1 MRSDGR
7 FCAGLITY
15 QLSLIET
22 NRTQGNGQILNVSF
36 IFVPLKIYKRMATL
50 KIYNYIQSENQ
61 KAAASFLGESAGV
74 CFKDI
79 DTFCNGLTD
88 EDNDIDIRLH
98 CDGGSVTEGWAIYD
112 RLRATGKRITAT
124 VEGNCAS
131 MATVVLMAAPKER
144 RRAYQSAHI
153 CVHNPWMC
161 PWALGDAVTADDLQK
176 YANDLR
182 AEQAKMVDLYVE
194 RCGCDR
200 EEIQS
205 LMDEDKYID
214 TERALQLG
222 LIGEIAAPLSAKK
235 TDITSIKKDSGNDSI
250 NNENQEMMNEEKVEV
265 KASVLDRI
273 LAKLGLKSLE
283 DFKDEPMQGLDLNT
297 ADGGTLTVDREDGA
311 PEVGDTAR
319 PDGEHVM
326 PDGDTIVVENGV
338 IVEIRPKEDAPVGE
352 DGNDEE
358 KGETVETELDDRNE
372 EEQRLRERIAELEK
386 ENEELKQRL
395 AEAESNAKT
404 TDDLRILNAV
414 KMAGGEQVLAKFAS
428 TYKPESRQPQ
438 GKQAVKHDGKMS
450 ASDIIAKFENS
461 KKNNKK

>member
-1 MRSDGR
+1 
-7 FCAGLITY
+7 
-15 QLSLIET
+15 
-22 NRTQGNGQILNVSF
+22 
-36 IFVPLKIYKRMATL
+36 MATL
-50 KIYNYIQSENQ
+50 KIYNDIQSENQ
-61 KAAASFLGESAGV
+61 KAVASFFGEAQGV

-79 DTFCNGLTD
+79 DAFCDGLSAED
-88 EDNDIDIRLH
+88 EDIDIRLH

-182 AEQAKMVDLYVE
+182 AEQSKMVDLYVE

-222 LIGEIAAPLSAKK
+222 IIGEIAAPLSAKK
-235 TDITSIKKDSGNDSI
+235 KDFSESKKHS
-250 NNENQEMMNEEKVEV
+250 MNEKTSEMDENKVEV

-273 LAKLGLKSLE
+273 LAKLGLKSLD
-283 DFKDEPMQGLDLNT
+283 DFKDEPMQGMDLST
-297 ADGGTLTVDREDGA
+297 ADGSTLTVDREEGS

-319 PDGEHVM
+319 PDGEHLM
-326 PDGDTIVVENGV
+326 PDGTTIVVENGV
-338 IVEIRPKEDAPVGE
+338 IAEIRPKEEAPEGADASDEQKGE
-352 DGNDEE
+352 D
-358 KGETVETELDDRNE
+358 VETELDDRDE

-386 ENEELKQRL
+386 ENEELRQRL
-395 AEAESNAKT
+395 NEAESNAYKK
-404 TDDLRILNAV
+404 DDLRILNAV
-414 KMAGGEQVLAKFAS
+414 KMAGGEKALAQIAS
-428 TYKPESRQPQ
+428 TYKPEGRQPQ
-438 GKQAVKHDGKMS
+438 GGLAVKHDGKMS
-450 ASDIIAKFENS
+450 AEEIIDKYDKS
-461 KKNNKK
+461 KKNKKK

>member
-1 MRSDGR
+1 
-7 FCAGLITY
+7 
-15 QLSLIET
+15 
-22 NRTQGNGQILNVSF
+22 
-36 IFVPLKIYKRMATL
+36 MATL
-50 KIYNYIQSENQ
+50 KIYNDIQSENQ
-61 KAAASFLGESAGV
+61 KAVASFFGEAQGV

-79 DTFCNGLTD
+79 DAFCNGLSAED
-88 EDNDIDIRLH
+88 EDIDIRLH

-182 AEQAKMVDLYVE
+182 AEQSKMVDLYVE

-222 LIGEIAAPLSAKK
+222 IIGEIAAPLSAKK
-235 TDITSIKKDSGNDSI
+235 KDFSESKKHS
-250 NNENQEMMNEEKVEV
+250 MNEKTSEMDENKVEV

-273 LAKLGLKSLE
+273 LAKLGLKSLD
-283 DFKDEPMQGLDLNT
+283 DFKEDEPMQGMDLST
-297 ADGGTLTVDREDGA
+297 ADGSTLTVDREEGS

-319 PDGEHVM
+319 PDGEHLM
-326 PDGDTIVVENGV
+326 PDGTTIVVESGV
-338 IVEIRPKEDAPVGE
+338 IAEVRPKEEAPEGVDASDEQKGE
-352 DGNDEE
+352 D
-358 KGETVETELDDRNE
+358 VETELDDRDE
-372 EEQRLRERIAELEK
+372 EEHRLRERIAELEK
-386 ENEELKQRL
+386 ENEELRQRL
-395 AEAESNAKT
+395 NEAESNAYKK
-404 TDDLRILNAV
+404 DDLRILNAV
-414 KMAGGEQVLAKFAS
+414 KMAGGEQVLAKCAS
-428 TYKPESRQPQ
+428 TYKPDGRQPQ

-450 ASDIIAKFENS
+450 ANDIIAKFESS

>member
-1 MRSDGR
+1 
-7 FCAGLITY
+7 
-15 QLSLIET
+15 
-22 NRTQGNGQILNVSF
+22 
-36 IFVPLKIYKRMATL
+36 MATL
-50 KIYNYIQSENQ
+50 KIYNDIQSENQ
-61 KAAASFLGESAGV
+61 KAVAALLGETEGV
-74 CFKDI
+74 SFKDI
-79 DTFCNGLTD
+79 DAFCNGLSAED
-88 EDNDIDIRLH
+88 EDIDIRLH

-153 CVHNPWMC
+153 CMHNPCMC

-182 AEQAKMVDLYVE
+182 AEQSKMVDLYVE

-222 LIGEIAAPLSAKK
+222 IIGEIAAPLSAKK
-235 TDITSIKKDSGNDSI
+235 KDFSESIKKS
-250 NNENQEMMNEEKVEV
+250 MNEKENEMDENKVEI

-273 LAKLGLKSLE
+273 LAKLGLKSLD
-283 DFKDEPMQGLDLNT
+283 DFKEDEPMQGMDLST
-297 ADGGTLTVDREDGA
+297 ADCSMLTVDREEGS

-319 PDGEHVM
+319 PDGEHLM
-326 PDGDTIVVENGV
+326 PDGTIIVVESGV
-338 IVEIRPKEDAPVGE
+338 IVEVRPKEEAPEGVDASDEQKGE
-352 DGNDEE
+352 D
-358 KGETVETELDDRNE
+358 VETELDDRDE

-386 ENEELKQRL
+386 ENEELRQRL
-395 AEAESNAKT
+395 NEAESNAYKK
-404 TDDLRILNAV
+404 DDLRILNAV
-414 KMAGGEQVLAKFAS
+414 KMAGGEKALAQIAS
-428 TYKPESRQPQ
+428 TYKPEGRQPQ
-438 GKQAVKHDGKMS
+438 GGLAVKHDGKMS
-450 ASDIIAKFENS
+450 AEEIIDKYDKS
-461 KKNNKK
+461 KKNKKK

>member
-1 MRSDGR
+1 
-7 FCAGLITY
+7 
-15 QLSLIET
+15 
-22 NRTQGNGQILNVSF
+22 
-36 IFVPLKIYKRMATL
+36 MATL

-61 KAAASFLGESAGV
+61 KAVAALCGETDGV

-79 DTFCNGLTD
+79 DAFCNGLSAED
-88 EDNDIDIRLH
+88 EDIDIRLH

-182 AEQAKMVDLYVE
+182 AEQSKMVDLYVE

-214 TERALQLG
+214 TERALELG
-222 LIGEIAAPLSAKK
+222 IIGEIAAPLSAKK
-235 TDITSIKKDSGNDSI
+235 KDFSESKKHS
-250 NNENQEMMNEEKVEV
+250 MNEKTSEMDENKVEV

-273 LAKLGLKSLE
+273 LAKLGLKSLD
-283 DFKDEPMQGLDLNT
+283 DFKEDEPMQGMDLST
-297 ADGGTLTVDREDGA
+297 ADGSTLTVDREEGS

-319 PDGEHVM
+319 PDGEHLM
-326 PDGDTIVVENGV
+326 PDGTTIVVESGV
-338 IVEIRPKEDAPVGE
+338 IAEVRPKEEAPEGVDASDEQKGE
-352 DGNDEE
+352 D
-358 KGETVETELDDRNE
+358 VETELDDRDE

-386 ENEELKQRL
+386 ENEELRQRL
-395 AEAESNAKT
+395 NEAESNAYKK
-404 TDDLRILNAV
+404 DDLRILNAV
-414 KMAGGEQVLAKFAS
+414 KMAGGEKALAQIAS
-428 TYKPESRQPQ
+428 TYKPDGRQPQ
-438 GKQAVKHDGKMS
+438 GGLAVKHDGKMS
-450 ASDIIAKFENS
+450 AEEIIDKYDKS
-461 KKNNKK
+461 KKNKKK

>member
-1 MRSDGR
+1 
-7 FCAGLITY
+7 
-15 QLSLIET
+15 
-22 NRTQGNGQILNVSF
+22 
-36 IFVPLKIYKRMATL
+36 MATL
-50 KIYNYIQSENQ
+50 KIYNDIQSENQ
-61 KAAASFLGESAGV
+61 KAVASFFGEAQGV

-79 DTFCNGLTD
+79 DAFCDGLSAED
-88 EDNDIDIRLH
+88 EDIDIRLH

-182 AEQAKMVDLYVE
+182 AEQSKMVDLYVE

-205 LMDEDKYID
+205 LMDEDRYID
-214 TERALQLG
+214 TERALELG
-222 LIGEIAAPLSAKK
+222 IIGEIAAPMSAKK
-235 TDITSIKKDSGNDSI
+235 KDFSESKKHS
-250 NNENQEMMNEEKVEV
+250 MNEKTSEMDENKVEV

-273 LAKLGLKSLE
+273 LAKLGLKSLD
-283 DFKDEPMQGLDLNT
+283 DFKEGEPMQGMDLST
-297 ADGGTLTVDREDGA
+297 ADGSTLTVDREEGS

-319 PDGEHVM
+319 PDGEHLM
-326 PDGDTIVVENGV
+326 PDGTTIVVENGV
-338 IVEIRPKEDAPVGE
+338 IAEVRPKEEAPEGVDASDEQKGE
-352 DGNDEE
+352 D
-358 KGETVETELDDRNE
+358 VETELDDRDE

-386 ENEELKQRL
+386 ENEELRQRL
-395 AEAESNAKT
+395 NEAENNAYKK
-404 TDDLRILNAV
+404 DDLRILNAV
-414 KMAGGEQVLAKFAS
+414 KMAGGEKALAQIAS
-428 TYKPESRQPQ
+428 TYKPEGRQPQ
-438 GKQAVKHDGKMS
+438 GGLAVKHDGKMS
-450 ASDIIAKFENS
+450 AEEIIDKYDKS
-461 KKNNKK
+461 KKNKKK

>member
-1 MRSDGR
+1 
-7 FCAGLITY
+7 
-15 QLSLIET
+15 
-22 NRTQGNGQILNVSF
+22 
-36 IFVPLKIYKRMATL
+36 MATL
-50 KIYNYIQSENQ
+50 KIYNDIQSENQ
-61 KAAASFLGESAGV
+61 KAVASFFGEAQGV

-79 DTFCNGLTD
+79 DAFCDGLSAED
-88 EDNDIDIRLH
+88 EDIDIRLH

-182 AEQAKMVDLYVE
+182 AEQSKMVDLYVE

-214 TERALQLG
+214 TERALELG
-222 LIGEIAAPLSAKK
+222 IIGEIAAPLSAKK
-235 TDITSIKKDSGNDSI
+235 KDFSESKKHS
-250 NNENQEMMNEEKVEV
+250 MNEKTSEMDENKVEV

-273 LAKLGLKSLE
+273 LAKLGLKSLD
-283 DFKDEPMQGLDLNT
+283 DFKEDEPMQGMDLST
-297 ADGGTLTVDREDGA
+297 ADGSTLTVDREEGS

-319 PDGEHVM
+319 PDGEHLM
-326 PDGDTIVVENGV
+326 PDGTTIVVENGV
-338 IVEIRPKEDAPVGE
+338 IAEVRPKEEAPEGVDASDEQKGE
-352 DGNDEE
+352 D
-358 KGETVETELDDRNE
+358 VETELDDRDE

-386 ENEELKQRL
+386 ENEELRQRL
-395 AEAESNAKT
+395 NEAESNAYKK
-404 TDDLRILNAV
+404 DDLRILNAV
-414 KMAGGEQVLAKFAS
+414 KMAGGEKALAQIAS
-428 TYKPESRQPQ
+428 TYKPEGRQPQ
-438 GKQAVKHDGKMS
+438 GGLAVKHDGKMS
-450 ASDIIAKFENS
+450 AEEIIDKYDKS
-461 KKNNKK
+461 KKNKKK